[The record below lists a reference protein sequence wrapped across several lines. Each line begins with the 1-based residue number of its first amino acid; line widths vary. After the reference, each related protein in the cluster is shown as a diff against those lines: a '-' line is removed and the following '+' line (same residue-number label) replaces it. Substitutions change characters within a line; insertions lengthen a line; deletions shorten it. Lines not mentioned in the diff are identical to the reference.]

1 MAQYIKNANI
11 WGRVGTGIG
20 QGLAEQ
26 IPKEIER
33 GRLASGLEKL
43 GDQKNMTPFQQ
54 FARLSSLPGIT
65 PQMIQ
70 SGSDLL
76 RQQSIID
83 NYKNAGGEQSPS
95 GNNQR
100 QYQNQNQEQQP
111 KVELSQKSGV
121 PLSSA
126 TTTQSTKAALDPY
139 IPPTGAEIEQKARQR
154 MAQEPLIYPNIEA
167 ARQSILSEVAADQN
181 QSNALLNKRGLEED
195 VQNKAEGR
203 LQKEIETVG
212 ARVPGTVMTKLQQ
225 EAVDDVRTGK
235 LTPEQAKVKY
245 GKKADQISR
254 DFSNIN
260 SWGNLSLITKSPK
273 SLFNAIR
280 SVQENAKSGNYQKEA
295 ADSLIASNGLTP
307 EMSYAQMY
315 PVSEQK
321 ALNHAINALPDINMS
336 VNKVVGAGPGLA
348 GVGVSSRSSNEIAK
362 KTMDISPRLALAM
375 GKDGSPLS
383 IGYELR
389 KKGYDVDVWNKFLL
403 DNKDNL
409 NLTSHQIEELG
420 KPKPGFFG
428 WMNDWWLKSF
438 SGVK

>member
-11 WGRVGTGIG
+11 WGRVGSGIG

-43 GDQKNMTPFQQ
+43 GEQKNMTPFQQ

-83 NYKNAGGEQSPS
+83 NYKNAGGEHGPS
-95 GNNQR
+95 ANNQR
-100 QYQNQNQEQQP
+100 QNQEQQQ
-111 KVELSQKSGV
+111 KIELSQKSGE

-139 IPPTGAEIEQKARQR
+139 IPPTGEQIEQKARQR

-273 SLFNAIR
+273 SLITSIR
-280 SVQENAKSGNYQKEA
+280 AVQENAKSGNYQKEA

-315 PVSEQK
+315 PVREQK
-321 ALNHAINALPDINMS
+321 ALNHAINALPEIKMS
-336 VNKVVGAGPGLA
+336 VNKAFGAGPGLA
-348 GVGVSSRSSNEIAK
+348 GVGVSSKNNNEIAK
-362 KTMDISPRLALAM
+362 KTMDVSPRLALAM

-389 KKGYDVDVWNKFLL
+389 KKGYDVDIWNKYLL

>member
-11 WGRVGTGIG
+11 WGRVGSGIG

-33 GRLASGLEKL
+33 SRLGAGLEQL
-43 GDQKNMTPFQQ
+43 GDKKNMTPFQQ

-83 NYKNAGGEQSPS
+83 NYKNVGGQQAQS
-95 GNNQR
+95 GNNQM
-100 QYQNQNQEQQP
+100 NEKAQQP

-139 IPPTGAEIEQKARQR
+139 IPPTGAEIEQRARQR
-154 MAQEPLIYPNIEA
+154 MAQEPLIYPNIET
-167 ARQSILSEVAADQN
+167 ARQSIMSEVASDQN
-181 QSNALLNKRGLEED
+181 QSNALLNKRALEED
-195 VQNKAEGR
+195 VQNKSEGR
-203 LQKEIETVG
+203 LQSEIKTLG
-212 ARVPGTVMTKLQQ
+212 ASVPGSVMTKLQQ
-225 EAVDDVRTGK
+225 QAVDEVSSGK

-245 GKKADQISR
+245 GEKAKEISE

-260 SWGNLSLITKSPK
+260 SWGNLSLMTKTPTSLIT
-273 SLFNAIR
+273 AIR
-280 SVQENAKSGNYQKEA
+280 SVQGNAKAGNYQKEA

-315 PVSEQK
+315 PVKEQR
-321 ALNHAINALPDINMS
+321 ALNHAINSLPDINMS

-348 GVGVSSRSSNEIAK
+348 GVGVSAKSNKEIAK
-362 KTMDISPRLALAM
+362 KTLDISPRMALAM
-375 GKDGSPLS
+375 GKEGSPLS
-383 IGYELR
+383 IAYELR
-389 KKGYDVDVWNKFLL
+389 KKGYDTDVWNKFLL
-403 DNKDNL
+403 DNKENL
-409 NLTSHQIEELG
+409 NLTTHQIKELG

-438 SGVK
+438 TGVE